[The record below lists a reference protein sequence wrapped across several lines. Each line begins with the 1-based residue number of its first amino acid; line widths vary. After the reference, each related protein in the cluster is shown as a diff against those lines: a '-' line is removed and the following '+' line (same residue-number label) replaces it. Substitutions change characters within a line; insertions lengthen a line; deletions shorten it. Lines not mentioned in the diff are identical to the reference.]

1 MTGDDRA
8 AFKARIAALLDQ
20 HPELRAQFERDVSA
34 AAAVKAL
41 RERLAACDAEI
52 ARLRERCAERGRL
65 ISALIAEHP
74 VELGRFAQMARD
86 AAAPDPETPLSDAL
100 HTLGQVRRMAESMAA
115 SGEWQERQ
123 CGRRILAALGEAG
136 GEGLAP

>member
-41 RERLAACDAEI
+41 RDRLSELQDI
-52 ARLRERCAERGRL
+52 ATQ
-65 ISALIAEHP
+65 
-74 VELGRFAQMARD
+74 AQD
-86 AAAPDPETPLSDAL
+86 AADASRDP
-100 HTLGQVRRMAESMAA
+100 
-115 SGEWQERQ
+115 GEVGYAR
-123 CGRRILAALGEAG
+123 GLRNAVLVMRGEAG